1 MANASIKAAF
11 TQFWKQVV
19 AHTGSILTEAKSYTD
34 AKTSGFASSSDITS
48 AVSAH
53 NSSASAH
60 SDIRTS
66 ITNLSNTVSGKR
78 KTYTATISTTWSG
91 SGPYTQ
97 TVSISGILASD
108 MPHVI
113 PNYSTTNATAISQKA
128 AWGCISKGTAQAN
141 GIVFTCFEEKPDT
154 AIPIQVEVLR

>member
-11 TQFWKQVV
+11 TQFWNQVV
-19 AHTGSILTEAKSYTD
+19 THTGSILTEAKSYTD
-34 AKTSGFASSSDITS
+34 TK
-48 AVSAH
+48 
-53 NSSASAH
+53 
-60 SDIRTS
+60 

-108 MPHVI
+108 MPHVT
-113 PNYSTTNATAISQKA
+113 PNYSTTNATAVLQKV
-128 AWGCISKGTAQAN
+128 AWGRVGKGVAQAN
-141 GIVFTCFEEKPDT
+141 GIVFTCFDEKPET
-154 AIPIQVEVLR
+154 AIPIQIEVMR

>member
-11 TQFWKQVV
+11 TQFWNQVV

-34 AKTSGFASSSDITS
+34 TK
-48 AVSAH
+48 
-53 NSSASAH
+53 
-60 SDIRTS
+60 

-91 SGPYTQ
+91 SGPYKQ

-108 MPHVI
+108 MPHVT
-113 PNYSTTNATAISQKA
+113 PNYSTTNATAVLQKA
-128 AWGCISKGTAQAN
+128 AWGRVGKGVAQAN
-141 GIVFTCFEEKPDT
+141 GIVFTCFDEKPET
-154 AIPIQVEVLR
+154 AIPIQIEVMR